1 MLHCCE
7 MEEFRSRGDRFT
19 WSGKRWN
26 KWIRSCLDRS
36 FGNKAWFQMF
46 PESNQKF
53 LEKRG
58 SDHRPVWLRFYAD
71 REAFKGLFR
80 FDKRFLRQPEVVK
93 EVEVAWAG
101 RNANGTEKISEKIRK
116 CRIVLSK
123 WKKRRNFNARDKI
136 NLIQQRLEWF
146 QSRSYSCRFMVDSLT
161 RELLNAHKEEEMF
174 WRQKSRD
181 KWLVFGDRSSKFF
194 HGSVKTNRSRNHISI
209 LKDKNNQDQW
219 SDGAKAEVAVTY
231 FTDLF
236 RSSNP
241 KPYGPA
247 FVSFAPKVSAEMN
260 VTLMRRVSNEEVK
273 EALFS
278 INADSAPGPDG
289 MTGIFFQKYW
299 GIIGDQVT
307 KEIQEVFQSGVMPKE
322 WNFTYLCLIPKIP
335 NPEQMNDLRP
345 ISLCSVLYKTVAK
358 ILVKRMQPML
368 GSLVSVN
375 QSAFV
380 SERNIADNI
389 IIAHEAVHALRA
401 HPAISREYM
410 AVKTDMSKAYDRVE
424 WSYLRSLLEAL
435 GFDLRWIEL
444 VMMCVTS
451 VTFAVLMNDKPFG
464 LITPQRGLRQGDPL
478 SPFLFVLCTEGLT
491 HLLNVVERNGLFNG
505 LQFSNEGPSIH
516 HLLFAD
522 DSLFMCKASSDQAL
536 VLHRILQYYG
546 DATGQNINLQKS
558 SISFGNKVDIEVK
571 LEIQN
576 LLGIFNE
583 GGTSKYL
590 GLPECFSG
598 SKVELLSYIKERTQ
612 GRLDGWY
619 LIHLSQGGKEVLLK
633 STAGGIPVFPMSC
646 FRLPKTLLMNLST
659 IMADFWWGTDVH
671 RKKIHWVSWEKMC
684 LPKSNGGMGFRDLES
699 FNQALLAKQAWKI
712 LTQPLS
718 LVAKFLKSRYFNK
731 GEFLEAV
738 VGDRPSFAWRSLVF
752 GRELLKKGLRHR
764 VGDGLD
770 TRVWLDKWVEDPEE
784 GLRAPWI
791 KNQSFDVNL
800 RANSL
805 IDMQTKRWNFNRL
818 HEVFV
823 AGDVEI
829 IMRNQPVVERAD
841 YYTWKFNK
849 SGQITVK
856 SAYWLASTTKAKRN
870 LPEAFMEPS
879 VNGLKE
885 EVWKVK
891 TLPKIR
897 VFLWKSLSSAL
908 PTADLLNARGMKVD
922 NRCQTC
928 GDESDS
934 INHLLFECC
943 FARRVWRNP
952 RFLTERMGS
961 MRDQCLQI
969 CIICSTL
976 RKSPI

>member
-1 MLHCCE
+1 
-7 MEEFRSRGDRFT
+7 MEDPLIE
-19 WSGKRWN
+19 
-26 KWIRSCLDRS
+26 
-36 FGNKAWFQMF
+36 
-46 PESNQKF
+46 E
-53 LEKRG
+53 
-58 SDHRPVWLRFYAD
+58 AD
-71 REAFKGLFR
+71 
-80 FDKRFLRQPEVVK
+80 
-93 EVEVAWAG
+93 
-101 RNANGTEKISEKIRK
+101 
-116 CRIVLSK
+116 
-123 WKKRRNFNARDKI
+123 
-136 NLIQQRLEWF
+136 
-146 QSRSYSCRFMVDSLT
+146 
-161 RELLNAHKEEEMF
+161 
-174 WRQKSRD
+174 
-181 KWLVFGDRSSKFF
+181 
-194 HGSVKTNRSRNHISI
+194 
-209 LKDKNNQDQW
+209 DQ
-219 SDGAKAEVAVTY
+219 
-231 FTDLF
+231 
-236 RSSNP
+236 
-241 KPYGPA
+241 
-247 FVSFAPKVSAEMN
+247 
-260 VTLMRRVSNEEVK
+260 
-273 EALFS
+273 
-278 INADSAPGPDG
+278 
-289 MTGIFFQKYW
+289 
-299 GIIGDQVT
+299 
-307 KEIQEVFQSGVMPKE
+307 
-322 WNFTYLCLIPKIP
+322 
-335 NPEQMNDLRP
+335 
-345 ISLCSVLYKTVAK
+345 
-358 ILVKRMQPML
+358 
-368 GSLVSVN
+368 
-375 QSAFV
+375 
-380 SERNIADNI
+380 RNI
-389 IIAHEAVHALRA
+389 E
-401 HPAISREYM
+401 
-410 AVKTDMSKAYDRVE
+410 
-424 WSYLRSLLEAL
+424 
-435 GFDLRWIEL
+435 
-444 VMMCVTS
+444 
-451 VTFAVLMNDKPFG
+451 
-464 LITPQRGLRQGDPL
+464 
-478 SPFLFVLCTEGLT
+478 
-491 HLLNVVERNGLFNG
+491 
-505 LQFSNEGPSIH
+505 
-516 HLLFAD
+516 
-522 DSLFMCKASSDQAL
+522 KASSCWDLFTFGYIGL
-536 VLHRILQYYG
+536 VMKHGSMKQL
-546 DATGQNINLQKS
+546 
-558 SISFGNKVDIEVK
+558 
-571 LEIQN
+571 
-576 LLGIFNE
+576 
-583 GGTSKYL
+583 
-590 GLPECFSG
+590 ECFSG

-646 FRLPKTLLMNLST
+646 FRLPKTLLLNLST

-718 LVAKFLKSRYFNK
+718 LVAKFLKSRYFNE

-805 IDMQTKRWNFNRL
+805 IDMQTKRWNLNRL

-885 EVWKVK
+885 VVWKVK

-943 FARRVWRNP
+943 FARRVWAESSIPHRKDGFDEGSVFTNMHYLLNLKEITY
-952 RFLTERMGS
+952 LTEEDRRVWPWILWNLWKRRNEMLFEGRCVSAMELVQKAVQEAKEWFMAQMVEEEWSQAEKVNDFIAPRKWVPPDHDWVMCNIGVEFSKSKGLAGGAWVLRNERGVVLCHSRRAFSSIKSREEAKVVVVLWALES
-961 MRDQCLQI
+961 MRSQRQDK
-969 CIICSTL
+969 IIFAGECGELFGAVERPQAWPSFLFQASLMGNELAGIPEWKL
-976 RKSPI
+976 RVVTREANRGAFFIAQSVIKYGLVNSYVATGHPSWLFEFFVNESRAL